1 MYEMIPF
8 LSLWMWFRIL
18 LNMSLGTDRLTW
30 KEVGGGEVMLWFFL
44 SNICI
49 LDVKKKLSLQ
59 AKCKEKIFWC
69 KIFTHKNNS
78 MVEIIAQSTFQIK
91 WSAPYSFSLLYFFT
105 WVWIQ
110 WYFLWPLQN
119 CCWGSLGGL
128 CISCEVPSNASTT
141 LGISDQC
148 PLFCHHTGML
158 DHWISWLQ
166 TSHKSSHVEFKT
178 FFKSWNTD
186 TKAYW

>member
-1 MYEMIPF
+1 MSRKNY
-8 LSLWMWFRIL
+8 LCK
-18 LNMSLGTDRLTW
+18 LNVR
-30 KEVGGGEVMLWFFL
+30 
-44 SNICI
+44 
-49 LDVKKKLSLQ
+49 KKYSD
-59 AKCKEKIFWC
+59 ARFSPIKITCF
-69 KIFTHKNNS
+69 NS